1 MVAFACSIPARCV
14 SFKLAGC
21 PAFCERLIFKLVGV
35 DVVSERIQDCGSN
48 VWRDLTG
55 RHEVMVL
62 GALAVFGGKL
72 KLLALSLKPS
82 RKIPRRRQ
90 RA

>member
-1 MVAFACSIPARCV
+1 M

-48 VWRDLTG
+48 VWRD
-55 RHEVMVL
+55 RWSVV
-62 GALAVFGGKL
+62 ALAVFGGKL